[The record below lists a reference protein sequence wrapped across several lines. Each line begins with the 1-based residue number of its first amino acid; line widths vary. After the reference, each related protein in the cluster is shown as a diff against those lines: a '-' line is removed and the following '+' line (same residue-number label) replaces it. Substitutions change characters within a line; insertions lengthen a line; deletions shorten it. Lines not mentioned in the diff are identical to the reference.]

1 MEEIYVLMVKTNS
14 MAQFPIGYYS
24 SYSLAEEAFGLYL
37 QERLE
42 VLYKELDSIGSINN
56 EIAKVKGFLKTTLA
70 DKDSFTTL
78 TSCKKILDS
87 MQKFTFLERVHSCSF
102 KMSEQIPKNS
112 IDTIDF
118 LHSFFDQKVNS
129 RNEVYLKPR
138 NVYISR
144 NQINEKVSIPV

>member
-1 MEEIYVLMVKTNS
+1 MEEIYVLIVGNS

-42 VLYKELDSIGSINN
+42 VLYEELDSIGSINN

-78 TSCKKILDS
+78 TSCKKILNS
-87 MQKFTFLERVHSCSF
+87 MEKLIFLERIRYCLF
-102 KMSEQIPKNS
+102 NEREQIVKS
-112 IDTIDF
+112 SRDTIDF
-118 LHSFFDQKVNS
+118 LHLLFDQKINS
-129 RNEVYLKPR
+129 RNEDYLKPR
-138 NVYISR
+138 NIYISR

>member
-1 MEEIYVLMVKTNS
+1 MEEIYVLIVGNS

-78 TSCKKILDS
+78 TSCKKILGS
-87 MQKFTFLERVHSCSF
+87 IEKFTFLERVHSRLF

-129 RNEVYLKPR
+129 RGTAYLKPR